1 MFVFYD
7 HFINRRWK
15 LLCDARETVI
25 SAKFTVMA
33 TPIQLQQLSLDLQN
47 IQADLSKAI
56 EARQRLDAQLSENE
70 LVQKEFALLKPE
82 NVVYKQIGPVLV
94 VQDQE
99 DAKQNVATR
108 LNFIR
113 GEIKWV
119 ETQLKQAQTNADQK
133 KREIASI
140 QGALQQQAQ
149 AQLAPPS

>member
-70 LVQKEFALLKPE
+70 LVQKVSHES
-82 NVVYKQIGPVLV
+82 
-94 VQDQE
+94 
-99 DAKQNVATR
+99 R
-108 LNFIR
+108 LCSL
-113 GEIKWV
+113 W
-119 ETQLKQAQTNADQK
+119 
-133 KREIASI
+133 
-140 QGALQQQAQ
+140 
-149 AQLAPPS
+149 